1 MEIFAKIVIPGS
13 RRLHLRSAA
22 KLVLLVSR
30 YQCEVTVQ
38 SGGKRVNAKSIVGLV
53 TLGAVEGTELVFA
66 FQGDDASEA
75 LRDVEEFFQPEPFE

>member
-30 YQCEVTVQ
+30 YQCEVTIQ
-38 SGGKRVNAKSIVGLV
+38 SGRRCVNAKSIIGLV
-53 TLGAVEGTELVFA
+53 TLGVEEGTELAFT
-66 FQGDDASEA
+66 FQGDDAQEA
-75 LRDVEEFFQPEPFE
+75 CRDVQEFFEPELFE